1 MAVTVTWS
9 LWNWRKMMMRMG
21 SPLPFP
27 KVPKV
32 RWRLRRCYKEAAAIA
47 SSDRKFF
54 RQQSKRSQ
62 IALPFVLEFLWKYI
76 QVFWFIHN
84 LDEFWALKVPG
95 QIHPWCVLPSFHL
108 KAKTCLNWRQ
118 ASFPSL
124 RVPNGL
130 WWRRLLAMMVMLMAV
145 LVRVIKLVK
154 VQIDLGHQS
163 CMGRVRTQLQNTFQ
177 CKNTNLGRP
186 CILNKEKDT
195 LSLTHIGEHVNILVV
210 TTLLSYHWQ
219 LYGEAFTVLVAME
232 RLLGEQSFFFLPWK
246 LFCSPWKLPKSN
258 NRDQD
263 QSSWQWKQKTGRGQ
277 YCCH

>member
-62 IALPFVLEFLWKYI
+62 IALPFVLE
-76 QVFWFIHN
+76 VFWFIHK
-84 LDEFWALKVPG
+84 LDVFWALKVPG

-246 LFCSPWKLPKSN
+246 IFCSPWKLPKSN
-258 NRDQD
+258 NQDQD